1 MINLWSLVASCFAGA
16 LLGLIFFW
24 GLWTT
29 VKQLER
35 GRYTAVWMLG
45 SFVLRFSLL
54 LTGFYFLAR
63 YAGWEHVL
71 SAAVG
76 FTLSRV
82 LVVHRLRPGHINEE
96 PGA

>member
-1 MINLWSLVASCFAGA
+1 MINLWPLAASCAAGA

-29 VKQLER
+29 VNRIIRE
-35 GRYTAVWMLG
+35 RYTAAWMLG

-54 LTGFYFLAR
+54 LTGFYLLAR
-63 YAGWEHVL
+63 FSGWEHVL
-71 SAAVG
+71 SAALG

-82 LVVHRLRPGHINEE
+82 FVVYLLRPAHDDRE
-96 PGA
+96 PCT